1 MEARSRS
8 EIKLRK
14 PDVVLVAEFNDTQ
27 MMESDVKPRRQTDM
41 ISL

>member
-1 MEARSRS
+1 MEARFRS

-27 MMESDVKPRRQTDM
+27 MNPQTKKPRRQTDM